1 MLKNVGKKVNKIT
14 EGKLLA
20 LQNRQVEYTSG
31 KNNWGSEGR
40 ERRKT
45 ENDEIIIKKN
55 MKMKVKDTQRET
67 LVIHHRLY

>member
-45 ENDEIIIKKN
+45 ENDEIII
-55 MKMKVKDTQRET
+55 
-67 LVIHHRLY
+67 